1 MKHCLMKSISL
12 FLVVVMLSFAATS
25 ALAKDYK
32 GAFYVNYLDGD
43 NLNVRGNASSGD
55 VEYQIKAGTVVQSL
69 DNKDGWLKVRWW
81 HGKDDLREGYVKAS
95 FLSSI
100 DSDKDAVFKVV
111 CSVYVHSTSKIK
123 FGECALYHTGDKLKK
138 GQRVMVL
145 EQDGTWARVLYD
157 GGSGWIPSIYLKRV
171 S

>member
-1 MKHCLMKSISL
+1 MKHCTMKSICL
-12 FLVVVMLSFAATS
+12 FLVVLVLNFAATS
-25 ALAKDYK
+25 AFAKEYK
-32 GAFYVNYLDGD
+32 GAFYVNYLGGD
-43 NLNVRGNASSGD
+43 NLNVRGNSSSGD
-55 VEYQIKAGTVVQSL
+55 VEGQIKEGTVVQSL
-69 DNKDGWLKVRWW
+69 GVKKGWMKVKWW
-81 HGKDDLREGYVKAS
+81 NGEDDIREGYVKAS

-100 DSDKDAVFKVV
+100 DSEGDAVYKIV
-111 CSVYVHSTSKIK
+111 CGVYVHSTSKIK
-123 FGECALYHTGDKLKK
+123 LGECSLYHTGDQLKK